1 MLRFVRVSA
10 ETVTKSI
17 ENESG
22 KQRRFLVRALK
33 KEDGVVKYVFVLHYS
48 HT

>member
-1 MLRFVRVSA
+1 M
-10 ETVTKSI
+10 TKSI

-22 KQRRFLVRALK
+22 KQRRFLVRVL
-33 KEDGVVKYVFVLHYS
+33 EEEEGIVKYVFVLHYS